1 MEYPSNPRH
10 PRLMKSVI
18 QIVRAKPEDAE
29 ILTEI
34 AHAAKRHWGY
44 PESWI
49 TAWRDILTMRPE
61 FIAENISY
69 CAIDGDRPVGFYV
82 LTTVDDGLH
91 LDHLWILPSAMK
103 RGIGRALFEHADA
116 QARNLRFDSIK
127 IEADPNA
134 EGFYKRMGAIR
145 TGTSVTQIHGERREL
160 PLLEYDV

>member
-1 MEYPSNPRH
+1 
-10 PRLMKSVI
+10 MKSVI

-29 ILTEI
+29 ALTEI

-61 FIAENISY
+61 FIAKNISY

-82 LTTVDDGLH
+82 LTTEDDGLH
-91 LDHLWILPSAMK
+91 FDHLWILPSAMK
-103 RGIGRALFEHADA
+103 RGIGRALFEHAAA
-116 QARNLRFDSIK
+116 QATNLGFDSIR

-134 EGFYKRMGAIR
+134 EGFYRRMGAIW
-145 TGTSVTQIHGERREL
+145 TGTSVTQIEGERREL
-160 PLLEYDV
+160 PLLEYAVPL